1 MVPYHEFNEY
11 MNKHL
16 LIKME
21 SDAMYLGIL
30 SSIKSKQNKICL
42 TKLGIINKNDGVTHS
57 KTDTSREFNCNKIAN
72 FSVIE
77 DYNDLCRMLRSF

>member
-1 MVPYHEFNEY
+1 MIPYHEFNEY
-11 MNKHL
+11 LNKYL

-21 SDAMYLGIL
+21 SGAKYLGVL

-42 TKLGIINKNDGVTHS
+42 TKLGIVNHNDGITHS
-57 KTDTSREFNCNKIAN
+57 KKDTSREFSCGKIAN

-77 DYNDLCRMLRSF
+77 DYNDLCRVLRSF